1 MQVKVHHWK
10 LFVHDVR
17 LPAGGLGG
25 AWHLQTDKVGVEGD
39 ARVGSQRDE
48 VVVPLALLELL
59 LQVRAHLVDGAALW
73 ASRLLSW
80 RGQHSRRC
88 SLAARVDGWH
98 GGERAAAA

>member
-1 MQVKVHHWK
+1 MQVKVHHWSSSYTTFGSQ
-10 LFVHDVR
+10 LAASEVR
-17 LPAGGLGG
+17 
-25 AWHLQTDKVGVEGD
+25 HLQTDKVGVEGD

-59 LQVRAHLVDGAALW
+59 LQVRAHLVDGAALR